1 MLQQTLVA
9 AMSQFSEQWKQLH
22 QQAGFTTQ
30 GVNDE
35 TLQKFS
41 QLVVEQCVKI
51 ALHSQTTY
59 TAAERIKEH
68 FKQ

>member
-1 MLQQTLVA
+1 MVA
-9 AMSQFSEQWKQLH
+9 AMNQFSEQFKLLH
-22 QQAGFTTQ
+22 QEAGFTTQ

-35 TLQKFS
+35 TLNKFGN
-41 QLVVEQCVKI
+41 LVVQQCIRI
-51 ALHSQTTY
+51 ALTSMTTY